1 MAERGGAPSAAGR
14 RDSAPAGERGNG
26 PERLAQSRAALD
38 EWLVEHEYESLAQAR
53 GSMSLQKCPSTQAFT
68 RANYMRILNGW
79 KA

>member
-1 MAERGGAPSAAGR
+1 MVSALLIH
-14 RDSAPAGERGNG
+14 G

-38 EWLVEHEYESLAQAR
+38 EWLDEHEYESLAQAR
-53 GSMSLQKCPSTQAFT
+53 GSMSLQKCPNAQAFT